1 MERKRHSRILQ
12 RERVRP
18 QRLRVEPPP
27 GVAGVDGALLAL
39 KIFTDQ
45 VKSLVDDAERILN
58 DVACNQARVLNVTP
72 CISGRGAWRGQH
84 DPGKFVEDEQRS
96 GRAHMTDTVL
106 SMRDFTLSRV
116 AR

>member
-1 MERKRHSRILQ
+1 MERKRHSKILQ

-58 DVACNQARVLNVTP
+58 DVACNQARVLHVTP
-72 CISGRGAWRGQH
+72 LRKRSRQMARPTRVRQIRRG
-84 DPGKFVEDEQRS
+84 
-96 GRAHMTDTVL
+96 
-106 SMRDFTLSRV
+106 
-116 AR
+116 